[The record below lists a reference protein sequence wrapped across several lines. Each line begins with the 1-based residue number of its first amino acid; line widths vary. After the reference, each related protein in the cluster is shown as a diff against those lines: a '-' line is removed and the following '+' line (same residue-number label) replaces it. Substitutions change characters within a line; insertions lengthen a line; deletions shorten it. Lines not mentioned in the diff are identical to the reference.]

1 MGKILSFFNLERT
14 VALAVLAIASWQLL
28 TPPALGV
35 ADNGDFARLMVF
47 FDLTHAPK
55 EWGDRYFSY
64 FNRHYATDRVEA
76 RKYASPDFIS
86 SELVFVAA
94 ALGISRLAHQA
105 SFDLLLLGTLH
116 VALFVGF
123 IYMVLTASRTFWGP
137 IRTISIIL
145 GTLVFTDIA
154 YIAYFNSFYCESAT
168 FLFFLLVVG
177 CVYGA
182 IGSARHSTAWIA
194 AYFLAVTGF
203 LLAKYQNLI
212 LLPVFLTFG
221 WLLLMRRA
229 DVKRFHVYLVFALL
243 TCYASYRFCIS
254 APSLV
259 DDAVLFN
266 SVFDGILADSPTP
279 REDLAALGLDP
290 ELARYARS
298 TAFQSNSPRFDGE
311 FMRTF
316 REKVN
321 IGEVCL
327 FYVHRPMRLM
337 RALNRTVRL
346 TVQPRPVMGNYEK
359 ISGFPPGARSRDWAM
374 WSSVRAAVLPKSLV
388 FVVAAFIVYLGLLTR
403 GWLREKDPGALL
415 NLEWSAMIVPMAL
428 LQLGLI
434 TVSDGITDAIKHAF
448 LFNLLLD
455 YALVAIVTA
464 LLTAVTSASSQLS
477 VKDGSH
483 A

>member
-1 MGKILSFFNLERT
+1 M
-14 VALAVLAIASWQLL
+14 
-28 TPPALGV
+28 
-35 ADNGDFARLMVF
+35 
-47 FDLTHAPK
+47 
-55 EWGDRYFSY
+55 
-64 FNRHYATDRVEA
+64 EA
-76 RKYASPDFIS
+76 RKYASPFIS

-212 LLPVFLTFG
+212 LLPVFLAFG

-311 FMRTF
+311 F
-316 REKVN
+316 
-321 IGEVCL
+321 
-327 FYVHRPMRLM
+327 
-337 RALNRTVRL
+337 TVRL